1 MMPGASGMPTTVI
14 NNTFN
19 PTGPTGTGSFNP
31 TGKFVGRINED
42 CDVRRERLVGTIGMP
57 DAAFGEARKIVDNKV
72 EGPTK

>member
-31 TGKFVGRINED
+31 TGKFVVRINED
-42 CDVRRERLVGTIGMP
+42 CDVRREPSVVSFLATFFCSSVRVT
-57 DAAFGEARKIVDNKV
+57 
-72 EGPTK
+72 